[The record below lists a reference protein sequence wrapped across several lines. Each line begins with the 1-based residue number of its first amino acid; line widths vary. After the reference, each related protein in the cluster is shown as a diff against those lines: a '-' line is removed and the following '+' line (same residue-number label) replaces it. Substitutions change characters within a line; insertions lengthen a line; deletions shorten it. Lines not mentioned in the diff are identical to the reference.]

1 MEISP
6 VSRQYTQTLTQSTQ
20 LTEDSQQAQN
30 RAVRLQQQE
39 AAKKVEQAKPAPV
52 VNGQGQTIGGL
63 LNTTA

>member
-6 VSRQYTQTLTQSTQ
+6 VSRQYTQTLKQATQTD
-20 LTEDSQQAQN
+20 ESQQAQN
-30 RAVRLQQQE
+30 RAVRQQQDE
-39 AAKKVEQAKPAPV
+39 AAKKVEQARPV

>member
-6 VSRQYTQTLTQSTQ
+6 VSRQYTQNSTQ
-20 LTEDSQQAQN
+20 PTQRTDESQQAQN
-30 RAVRLQQQE
+30 RAVRQQQE
-39 AAKKVEQAKPAPV
+39 AAAKKLEQAKPAPV

>member
-6 VSRQYTQTLTQSTQ
+6 VSRQYSQTLTQTTQ
-20 LTEDSQQAQN
+20 TDESQQAQN
-30 RAVRLQQQE
+30 RAVRQQQE
-39 AAKKVEQAKPAPV
+39 AAAKKLEQTKPAPV